1 MLENEE
7 AFETATEA
15 KNPNQNFDYSL
26 LQSLFLISVLLIL
39 LYMVY
44 NILLNIYFTFFCM
57 NAECSHCHT
66 WILWNSIL
74 THFG

>member
-1 MLENEE
+1 VPIQFPFVKFSNIMSENEE
-7 AFETATEA
+7 AFEAAKEA

-44 NILLNIYFTFFCM
+44 DILLNIYIFLF
-57 NAECSHCHT
+57 
-66 WILWNSIL
+66 LV
-74 THFG
+74 